1 MGSNLIP
8 IVIASVAAWLFYH
21 FIVHPLFLSPLS
33 NIPVPHWSCHISPL
47 WILYMRKTNC
57 QNRTLHQAHIRHGP
71 VVRIAPNEL
80 SVDGYDA
87 LKTVYQ
93 GGFEKDE
100 WYSIFD
106 NYGGCKDPLTD
117 DHRSVPC
124 MFSTL
129 SSKPHSLRKR
139 MISNAYSKSF
149 IHASEAAN
157 AQSRTILFERLLP
170 VLSAS
175 AFSEPLSGAGIDVF
189 SMFLATTMDFI
200 TTYVFGLRN
209 ATDFIR
215 DKAYRDHW
223 LQLYLARA
231 NHGFWPQ
238 ELPRLTALCA
248 KVTGGRWK
256 PYPAWVDDA
265 NAEIAAWNRKLCEA
279 ADDSIRGRSNKVSS
293 SAGVAGKQEGEDPV
307 NEPVVFRALEA
318 GIEKER
324 LANGAASLLYQTTI
338 LQKDLSMASEV
349 MDQVLAGQETA
360 GIALTYL
367 AWHLSKSPGVQLSLH
382 HELLTLSPSLVIAP
396 DSSFPSPFPD
406 PKQVDALPLLH
417 AVIMETLRLHAPI
430 PGPEPRRTPH
440 HPPCRLGGFH
450 VPGGVRV
457 AALGYTL
464 HRNVEVFP
472 DPEAWDPTRWLDE
485 SGIGEERRREMMRYF
500 WAFGSGGRMCVGSNF
515 AMNEMKLIA
524 AAIWTNFT
532 THIVDDTDIDQ
543 DDTYTAR
550 PKAERLFLRFEHV

>member
-8 IVIASVAAWLFYH
+8 IVIASVAAWLFYQL
-21 FIVHPLFLSPLS
+21 IVHPLFLSPLS

-47 WILYMRKTNC
+47 WILYTRKANC
-57 QNRTLHQAHIRHGP
+57 QNRTLHQAHLRLGP

-80 SVDGYDA
+80 SVDGYDV
-87 LKTVYQ
+87 LKVVYQ

-106 NYGGCKDPLTD
+106 NYG
-117 DHRSVPC
+117 VPC

-129 SSKPHSLRKR
+129 PSKPHSLRKR
-139 MISNAYSKSF
+139 MVSNVYSKSF
-149 IHASEAAN
+149 IHTSEAAN
-157 AQSRTILFERLLP
+157 AQSRAILFDRLLP
-170 VLSAS
+170 LLSAS
-175 AFSEPLSGAGIDVF
+175 ASASASGEPPSGAGLDVF
-189 SMFLATTMDFI
+189 SSFLATTMDFI
-200 TTYVFGLRN
+200 TAYIFGLRN

-215 DKAYRDHW
+215 DRAYRDHW

-231 NHGFWPQ
+231 SHGFWPQ

-248 KVTGGRWK
+248 KVSRSRWK
-256 PYPAWVDDA
+256 PYPAWVDGA

-279 ADDSIRGRSNKVSS
+279 ADDFIHGRNKNGSS
-293 SAGVAGKQEGEDPV
+293 SAGVAGKQEEEDPA

-318 GIEKER
+318 GVEKER
-324 LANGAASLLYQTTI
+324 LANGEASLLYRTTI
-338 LQKDLSMASEV
+338 LQKDLSIASEV

-367 AWHLSKSPGVQLSLH
+367 AWHLSKSPDLQLCLR
-382 HELLTLSPSLVIAP
+382 HELLTLAPSLAMAP
-396 DSSFPSPFPD
+396 DACLPPRLPD

-417 AVIMETLRLHAPI
+417 AVMMETLRLHAPI
-430 PGPEPRRTPH
+430 PGPEPRRTPR

-457 AALGYTL
+457 AALGYAL
-464 HRNVEVFP
+464 HRNAEVFP
-472 DPEAWDPTRWLDE
+472 DPETWDHKRWLED

-550 PKAERLFLRFEHV
+550 PIAERLFLRFEHV

>member
-8 IVIASVAAWLFYH
+8 IVIASITAWLLYH
-21 FIVHPLFLSPLS
+21 FIIHPLFLSPLS
-33 NIPVPHWSCHISPL
+33 KIPVLHWSCHISPL
-47 WILYMRKTNC
+47 WILYTRKTNC
-57 QNRTLHQAHIRHGP
+57 QNRTLHQAHRRLGP

-80 SVDGYDA
+80 SLDGYDA

-106 NYGGCKDPLTD
+106 NYG
-117 DHRSVPC
+117 VPC

-129 SSKPHSLRKR
+129 PSKLHSLRKR
-139 MISNAYSKSF
+139 PVAAVYAKSF
-149 IHASEAAN
+149 IHASEAAG
-157 AQSRTILFERLLP
+157 AQSRAILFSRLLP
-170 VLSAS
+170 LLSAS
-175 AFSEPLSGAGIDVF
+175 ASAEPLSPDGIDVF
-189 SMFLATTMDFI
+189 SAFLATTMDFI
-200 TTYVFGLRN
+200 TAYIFGLRN

-215 DKAYRDHW
+215 DRTYRDHW

-231 NHGFWPQ
+231 SHAFWPQ

-248 KVTGGRWK
+248 KVSGGRWK
-256 PYPAWVDDA
+256 PYPAWVDSA
-265 NAEIAAWNRKLCEA
+265 NAEIAAWNKKLCKA
-279 ADDSIRGRSNKVSS
+279 AS
-293 SAGVAGKQEGEDPV
+293 VAEGQKGEDPAD
-307 NEPVVFRALEA
+307 EPVVLRALEA

-324 LANGAASLLYQTTI
+324 LANGKASLLYRTTI
-338 LQKDLSMASEV
+338 LQKDLSVASEV

-367 AWHLSKSPGVQLSLH
+367 AWHLSQSPALQLSLRR
-382 HELLTLSPSLVIAP
+382 ELLTLSPSLVMPPGASLP
-396 DSSFPSPFPD
+396 ASLPN

-417 AVIMETLRLHAPI
+417 AVLMETLRLHAPI

-440 HPPCRLGGFH
+440 HPPCRLGGFR

-457 AALGYTL
+457 AALGYAL
-464 HRNVEVFP
+464 HRNAEVFP
-472 DPEAWDPTRWLDE
+472 DPEAWDYTRWLED
-485 SGIGEERRREMMRYF
+485 SGIDEGRRREMARYF

-515 AMNEMKLIA
+515 AMNEMKLVA

-550 PKAERLFLRFEHV
+550 PLAERLVLRFEHA